1 MKGFEQY
8 EGHTDKREKYLIHL
22 FAFSLLT
29 LSQVECNIHESRALS
44 VFFLWLYLQ
53 HLGQR
58 HIQIRCLIFDDLM
71 NKNALNLT
79 P

>member
-44 VFFLWLYLQ
+44 VFFFMTASPAPRTKAHTNQ
-53 HLGQR
+53 VFN
-58 HIQIRCLIFDDLM
+58 I
-71 NKNALNLT
+71 
-79 P
+79 